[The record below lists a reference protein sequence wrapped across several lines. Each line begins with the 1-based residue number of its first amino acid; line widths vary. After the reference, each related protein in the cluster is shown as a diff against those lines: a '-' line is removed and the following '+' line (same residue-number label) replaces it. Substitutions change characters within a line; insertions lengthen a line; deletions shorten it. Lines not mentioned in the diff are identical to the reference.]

1 MKRTFFH
8 LMIATIAAA
17 ACLAAARGWAADEP
31 GDKPATAA
39 SPDKASARA
48 ELEKKFSESLSGATL
63 DGYFTETP
71 GDESKPRESKYV
83 LNKVSKIKD
92 DLWLFDAQ
100 IKYGEHDVTV
110 PIPLVVHWAGDT
122 PVITLDK
129 VGVPGFGTFTRSGA
143 HLRQYVRRHVER
155 REPSRRT
162 LRTRRERH
170 QSEALARERH
180 ADRRYQPDRRR
191 LDAQNAGA

>member
-1 MKRTFFH
+1 MKLTFSH

-17 ACLAAARGWAADEP
+17 AWLAAARGWAVDEP
-31 GDKPATAA
+31 GDKLGTAA
-39 SPDKASARA
+39 PPDKASARA
-48 ELEKKFSESLSGATL
+48 ELEKKFSENLSGATL

-110 PIPLVVHWAGDT
+110 PIPLVVRWAGDT

-129 VGVPGFGTFTRSGA
+129 VGVPGFGTFSARVLIYDNTFAGMWSGE
-143 HLRQYVRRHVER
+143 HHRGELYGRVVKDTNPKR
-155 REPSRRT
+155 
-162 LRTRRERH
+162 
-170 QSEALARERH
+170 
-180 ADRRYQPDRRR
+180 
-191 LDAQNAGA
+191 